1 MLYPQ
6 TPMQGMR
13 IGENYSYDMIW
24 QSRRQKEKPCRGE
37 RGFLEKTAEGQGD
50 WRDGRLLASSICGH
64 CGWISQRYGAS
75 A

>member
-13 IGENYSYDMIW
+13 IRENYSYDMIW

-37 RGFLEKTAEGQGD
+37 QGFLRRRPRVRGTGD
-50 WRDGRLLASSICGH
+50 RRLLASSICGH
-64 CGWISQRYGAS
+64 CGCILQRYGAS